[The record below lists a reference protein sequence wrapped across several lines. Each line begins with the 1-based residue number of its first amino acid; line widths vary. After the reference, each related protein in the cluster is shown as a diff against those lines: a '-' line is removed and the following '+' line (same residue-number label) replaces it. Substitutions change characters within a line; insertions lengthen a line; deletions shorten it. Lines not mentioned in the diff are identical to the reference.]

1 MKNMHIRHKTQD
13 PRCARANFGI
23 RSFGVAAE
31 LGLNYVEMIKMG
43 VCTEY
48 ILGIDRPQG
57 IKYFVLS
64 LDSHEEYKP
73 TNEKVRKSAHG
84 RVHNNI
90 NMYCVSLISIS

>member
-13 PRCARANFGI
+13 PRCARATFGI

-48 ILGIDRPQG
+48 ILGVDRPQG
-57 IKYFVLS
+57 IKYFVRS
-64 LDSHEEYKP
+64 LDGHEEYKP

-90 NMYCVSLISIS
+90 NIVSLIPIS